1 MTNLSSLFAVFV
13 AIVACIPSPALAK
26 DFLVGDN
33 HGWTINFDYQAWA
46 YGKDFRVGDRLIFKY
61 PMGNH
66 NVYKANGTEFQNCE
80 VPSAA
85 SRGLAMTSGNDVVTL
100 LTPGRK
106 WYICGKP
113 NHCSAYNQ
121 KLVIVVKPNAG
132 AWAPAP
138 SPSLASGK
146 DFIVGDNYGWTIN
159 FDYQSWAK
167 DKEFHVGDRLTA
179 SRGLAMT
186 SGNDVVTLT
195 TPGKKWYICGKP
207 NHCSAYNQKLVIIV
221 KPNSGAWAPTSPA
234 LAKDFIVGDN
244 YGWTINFDYQSWAH
258 GKDFRVGD
266 RLIFKYPM
274 GVHNV
279 YKANGTE
286 FQNCEVP
293 FAASRGLA
301 MTSGND
307 VVTLA
312 TPGRKWYICGK
323 PNHCSDNNQKLVIV
337 VKPNAGAWAPSQSP
351 SLPSRNAWAPITSPP
366 SGKDFIVGDNYGWTT
381 NFDYQSWA
389 KGKDFRVGDRL
400 IFKYPMGDHNVY
412 KANGTEFQN
421 CEVPMAASRGLAM
434 TSGNDI
440 VTLATPGR
448 KWYICGKPY
457 HCSSKNQKLVIFVK
471 PKAGS
476 WAPSPSYYS
485 TATVEKKTVQFLNLN

>member
-46 YGKDFRVGDRLIFKY
+46 YGKDFRVGDRL
-61 PMGNH
+61 
-66 NVYKANGTEFQNCE
+66 T
-80 VPSAA
+80 A

-167 DKEFHVGDRLTA
+167 DKEFHVGDRL
-179 SRGLAMT
+179 
-186 SGNDVVTLT
+186 
-195 TPGKKWYICGKP
+195 
-207 NHCSAYNQKLVIIV
+207 
-221 KPNSGAWAPTSPA
+221 
-234 LAKDFIVGDN
+234 
-244 YGWTINFDYQSWAH
+244 
-258 GKDFRVGD
+258 
-266 RLIFKYPM
+266 IFKYPM

-293 FAASRGLA
+293 FASKALITGTDTVILSKG
-301 MTSGND
+301 
-307 VVTLA
+307 
-312 TPGRKWYICGK
+312 KHYYICGYYGR
-323 PNHCSDNNQKLVIV
+323 CGSGQKLAVD
-337 VKPNAGAWAPSQSP
+337 VKG
-351 SLPSRNAWAPITSPP
+351 
-366 SGKDFIVGDNYGWTT
+366 
-381 NFDYQSWA
+381 
-389 KGKDFRVGDRL
+389 
-400 IFKYPMGDHNVY
+400 
-412 KANGTEFQN
+412 
-421 CEVPMAASRGLAM
+421 
-434 TSGNDI
+434 
-440 VTLATPGR
+440 
-448 KWYICGKPY
+448 
-457 HCSSKNQKLVIFVK
+457 
-471 PKAGS
+471 
-476 WAPSPSYYS
+476 
-485 TATVEKKTVQFLNLN
+485 

>member
-167 DKEFHVGDRLTA
+167 DKEFH
-179 SRGLAMT
+179 
-186 SGNDVVTLT
+186 
-195 TPGKKWYICGKP
+195 
-207 NHCSAYNQKLVIIV
+207 
-221 KPNSGAWAPTSPA
+221 
-234 LAKDFIVGDN
+234 
-244 YGWTINFDYQSWAH
+244 
-258 GKDFRVGD
+258 VGD

>member
-61 PMGNH
+61 SVGVH
-66 NVYKANGTEFQNCE
+66 NVYKANGSEFQNCE
-80 VPSAA
+80 VPSA
-85 SRGLAMTSGNDVVTL
+85 
-100 LTPGRK
+100 
-106 WYICGKP
+106 
-113 NHCSAYNQ
+113 
-121 KLVIVVKPNAG
+121 
-132 AWAPAP
+132 
-138 SPSLASGK
+138 
-146 DFIVGDNYGWTIN
+146 
-159 FDYQSWAK
+159 
-167 DKEFHVGDRLTA
+167 A

-221 KPNSGAWAPTSPA
+221 KPNSASENAWAPSASSP
-234 LAKDFIVGDN
+234 LISGKDFMVGDN
-244 YGWTINFDYQSWAH
+244 YGWTTNFDYQSWAKD
-258 GKDFRVGD
+258 KDFRVGD